1 MDDADF
7 LVPMHMVSSG
17 RIRGEIMESKS
28 ALLTSTA
35 LTTSMALISGA
46 AVAADMPVKAPAFA
60 PPFSWSGCYIGG
72 NVGGA
77 WADVD
82 QSVNVREIVVIQ
94 SSGRSSSAIAGVQAG
109 CNWQSTPNWVFGV
122 EGDFNW
128 LNLKRSHDFTSTSGE
143 DSVGSQTTKLR
154 WLTTVRARLGYAW
167 DRSLFYVTGGL
178 AGGGVK
184 SSASAAFVGGNSIF
198 SVSTSDTRWGWTVG
212 AGYEYA
218 FTRTISGKLEYL
230 HFDLGSINTAS
241 GPADQFTW
249 ATNAKVSGDLVRV
262 GINVKLNQ

>member
-1 MDDADF
+1 
-7 LVPMHMVSSG
+7 MHTVSSG

-46 AVAADMPVKAPAFA
+46 AVAADMPVKAPAYA
-60 PPFSWSGCYIGG
+60 PPFSWNGCYVGG

-77 WADVD
+77 WADID
-82 QSVNVREIVVIQ
+82 SPGNIPGLTVIP
-94 SSGRSSSAIAGVQAG
+94 SRGRSSSAAAGPQAG
-109 CNWQSTPNWVFGV
+109 CNWQPTANGVFGL
-122 EGDFNW
+122 EGDIKW
-128 LNLKRSHDFTSTSGE
+128 LNLKRSHDFPTTVSGE
-143 DSVGSQTTKLR
+143 DTVGSQTTKLR

-167 DRSLFYVTGGL
+167 DRSLFYMTGGL

-184 SSASAAFVGGNSIF
+184 SSVSAAIVGDSPLF
-198 SVSTSDTRWGWTVG
+198 SGSTSDTRWGWTVG

-218 FTRTISGKLEYL
+218 FTRAISGKLEYL
-230 HFDLGSINTAS
+230 HFDLGNVSYPVPRV
-241 GPADQFTW
+241 G
-249 ATNAKVSGDLVRV
+249 ATSSEWTGNAKVSGDLVRV

>member
-1 MDDADF
+1 
-7 LVPMHMVSSG
+7 MHTVSSG
-17 RIRGEIMESKS
+17 HIRGEIMESKS

-46 AVAADMPVKAPAFA
+46 AVAADMPVKAPAIA
-60 PPFSWSGCYIGG
+60 APFSWSGCYIGG

-77 WADVD
+77 WADID
-82 QSVNVREIVVIQ
+82 QSVSLPGVIVIP
-94 SSGRSSSAIAGVQAG
+94 SSGRSSSVIGGAQAG
-109 CNWQSTPNWVFGV
+109 CNWQYKPNWVFGV

-128 LNLKRSHDFTSTSGE
+128 LNLKRSHDFTTTVSGE
-143 DSVGSQTTKLR
+143 DYAGSQTTKLR

-167 DRSLFYVTGGL
+167 DRSLLYMTGGL

-184 SSASAAFVGGNSIF
+184 SSASVAFVGGPTVF
-198 SVSTSDTRWGWTVG
+198 SESTSDTRWGWTLG

-230 HFDLGSINTAS
+230 HFDLGNVTVVSSSSSWT
-241 GPADQFTW
+241 G
-249 ATNAKVSGDLVRV
+249 NAKVSGDLVRV
-262 GINVKLNQ
+262 GINVKLTP

>member
-7 LVPMHMVSSG
+7 LVRMHMVSSA

-35 LTTSMALISGA
+35 LKTSMALISGA
-46 AVAADMPVKAPAFA
+46 AVAADMPVKAPGIAA
-60 PPFSWSGCYIGG
+60 PFSWSGCYIGG

-82 QSVNVREIVVIQ
+82 QSVNVPQIVFIQ
-94 SSGRSSSAIAGVQAG
+94 SSGRSSSAIAGAQAG
-109 CNWQSTPNWVFGV
+109 CNWQSAPNWILGF

-128 LNLKRSHDFTSTSGE
+128 LNLKRSHDFTTTGGE
-143 DSVGSQTTKLR
+143 DTVGSQTTKLR
-154 WLTTVRARLGYAW
+154 WLTTVRARLGYTW
-167 DRSLFYVTGGL
+167 DRSLLYITGGL
-178 AGGGVK
+178 AGGSVK
-184 SSASAAFVGGNSIF
+184 SSASVAFVGGNPVF

-241 GPADQFTW
+241 GPADLFTW

-262 GINVKLNQ
+262 GINVKLTP

>member
-94 SSGRSSSAIAGVQAG
+94 SSGRSSAIAGVQAG
-109 CNWQSTPNWVFGV
+109 CNRQSTPNWGFGV
-122 EGDFNW
+122 E
-128 LNLKRSHDFTSTSGE
+128 
-143 DSVGSQTTKLR
+143 
-154 WLTTVRARLGYAW
+154 
-167 DRSLFYVTGGL
+167 
-178 AGGGVK
+178 AG
-184 SSASAAFVGGNSIF
+184 
-198 SVSTSDTRWGWTVG
+198 
-212 AGYEYA
+212 
-218 FTRTISGKLEYL
+218 
-230 HFDLGSINTAS
+230 
-241 GPADQFTW
+241 
-249 ATNAKVSGDLVRV
+249 
-262 GINVKLNQ
+262 